1 MKNLRP
7 LILLIVGFAAFAY
20 IGGIIWAGVASILS
34 PTGPKIPELVTQTIT
49 GIGAVLATNFG
60 ALFGIA
66 QFTSGNQVS
75 NPNSRSIKKW
85 MGLPQMSNEQ
95 NTVPFLDRLPIFAAY
110 LYFISLIIALIFWII
125 NGFSDQS
132 AQVLKNMTS
141 TLIGAAA
148 GVLAVYL
155 NVKK

>member
-1 MKNLRP
+1 
-7 LILLIVGFAAFAY
+7 
-20 IGGIIWAGVASILS
+20 
-34 PTGPKIPELVTQTIT
+34 
-49 GIGAVLATNFG
+49 
-60 ALFGIA
+60 
-66 QFTSGNQVS
+66 
-75 NPNSRSIKKW
+75 